1 MTDKQMQKLNRAEL
15 LEMLLQRT
23 RECDELR
30 AELDGVKSRLESR
43 ELAVNEAGS
52 IAEAA
57 IRVSGVFEAA
67 QQAADQYIENVRRQY
82 AEKEAECARMEDE
95 TRIECER
102 RIASAE
108 RKCRIMEAETE
119 RRCADIRLQAERD
132 ADRNWEELFAKLDA
146 LREENAALRAHIE
159 GSKRKW
165 R

>member
-30 AELDGVKSRLESR
+30 AELDAVRGRLESR
-43 ELAVNEAGS
+43 ELAVTESGS

-67 QQAADQYIENVRRQY
+67 QQAADQYVENVRLRY
-82 AEKEAECARMEDE
+82 AEKEAESARLEE
-95 TRIECER
+95 QTRIECER

-119 RRCADIRLQAERD
+119 RRCADIRLRAERD
-132 ADRNWEELFAKLDA
+132 ADRNWEKLFARLDS
-146 LREENAALRAHIE
+146 LRDENAELRRQIE
-159 GSKRKW
+159 GNKRKW